1 MPPKVSAK
9 LLVCGEGATLDGRE
23 RGRLGLLDAARAHA
37 HVRALDDDHHAR
49 SIRGLIDGI
58 GNLLR
63 QPLLH
68 LQPARACVRHAR
80 ELRQAKDT
88 CLWQITHMAP
98 SEKRQQVMLAQRVYP
113 DIALRE

>member
-68 LQPARACVRHAR
+68 LQPARDSQRSIRHISEGSNIYIRYPGNEKVR
-80 ELRQAKDT
+80 QDGVK
-88 CLWQITHMAP
+88 
-98 SEKRQQVMLAQRVYP
+98 
-113 DIALRE
+113 